1 MEMALPLVEAIGK
14 NICIQNTKNEYFFLN
29 FGAKMKKIIGG
40 MKLINKKYF
49 NLLKTVSISWM
60 VIFFFYSLVVKGCS
74 IYDSEEDIPIVT
86 VQNDYFKFGY
96 NLNNYKVVNDTVRSG
111 DSFGVLLERNHLFY
125 PQIHHIA
132 EKTKVVF
139 DVRQLRIGKPYTVL
153 YSKDNTKTPLVFIYE
168 LNKIEY
174 LVVEFCDSII
184 AYKERKP
191 VKVIEKEAF
200 GVIESSLSET
210 MEAQGLPTQLIYDM
224 SDDIYAWTIDF
235 FRLQKGDNFKV
246 IYKERFVDDSIYAGI
261 ETIEAAFFEHKG
273 ESFYAFNYINK
284 DSKNST
290 DYFDESTKSLRKAFL
305 KGPVQF
311 SRISS
316 RFNLK
321 RRIAYYGNKVRP
333 HKGTDFAAPIGTPI
347 LATANGTVTEST
359 RKGGNGKYVK
369 IRHNA
374 TYSTQYLHMSK
385 RLVKVGDYVKQG
397 DVIGKVGMTGNTG
410 GPHVCY
416 RFWKNGRQVDPLRQK
431 LPDAKAL
438 SPDLK
443 PDFQAF
449 IAPLKQQLDSIN

>member
-1 MEMALPLVEAIGK
+1 
-14 NICIQNTKNEYFFLN
+14 
-29 FGAKMKKIIGG
+29 
-40 MKLINKKYF
+40 MKLINTNYF
-49 NLLKTVSISWM
+49 NLRFFLSGFVMILFYNI
-60 VIFFFYSLVVKGCS
+60 VIKGCS
-74 IYDSEEDIPIVT
+74 DEETLIKKTDEL
-86 VQNDYFKFGY
+86 VQNDNFKFGY
-96 NLNNYKVVNDTVRSG
+96 NLNNYKVLNDTVRSG

-132 EKTKVVF
+132 EKTKAVF

-153 YSKDNTKTPLVFIYE
+153 FEKDAVKTPLVFIYE

-174 LVVEFCDSII
+174 LVVEFCDSIV
-184 AYKERKP
+184 AYTDRKS
-191 VKVIEKEAF
+191 VKIIEKEAF

-224 SDDIYAWTIDF
+224 SDDIYAWSIDF
-235 FRLQKGDNFKV
+235 SRLQKGDNFKV
-246 IYKERFVDDSIYAGI
+246 IYKERFVEDSIYAGI
-261 ETIEAAFFEHKG
+261 ETIEAAFFEHKE
-273 ESFYAFNYINK
+273 ESFYAFNYLNK

-290 DYFDESTKSLRKAFL
+290 DYFDETTNSLRKAFL

-321 RRIAYYGNKVRP
+321 RRIAYYGNKIRP

-359 RKGGNGKYVK
+359 RKAGNGKYVK

-416 RFWKNGRQVDPLRQK
+416 RFWKNGKQVDPLRQK

-438 SPDLK
+438 SPELK
-443 PDFQAF
+443 SDFQAF
-449 IAPLKQQLDSIN
+449 IAPLKQQLDSIK

>member
-1 MEMALPLVEAIGK
+1 
-14 NICIQNTKNEYFFLN
+14 
-29 FGAKMKKIIGG
+29 MKKIIGV
-40 MKLINKKYF
+40 MKLINKRYF
-49 NLLKTVSISWM
+49 NLFKIVILSWM
-60 VIFFFYSLVVKGCS
+60 VVFFFYSLVVKGSS
-74 IYDSEEDIPIVT
+74 IYDSEENTQV
-86 VQNDYFKFGY
+86 VKAQNHYFKFGY

-111 DSFGVLLERNHLFY
+111 DSFGELLERNHLFY
-125 PQIHHIA
+125 PQIHHIV
-132 EKTKVVF
+132 EKTKAIF
-139 DVRQLRIGKPYTVL
+139 DVRQLRIGKPFTVL
-153 YSKDNTKTPLVFIYE
+153 YDKGSAKTPLVFIYE

-184 AYKERKP
+184 AYVDRKP
-191 VKVIEKEAF
+191 VRVIKKEAF
-200 GVIESSLSET
+200 GVIKSSLSET
-210 MEAQGLPTQLIYDM
+210 MDAQGLPAQLIYDM

-235 FRLQKGDNFKV
+235 TRLQEGDNFKV

-261 ETIEAAFFEHKG
+261 ETIEAAFFEHKKD
-273 ESFYAFNYINK
+273 SFYAFNYINK

-290 DYFDESTKSLRKAFL
+290 DYFDEKTKSLRKAFL
-305 KGPVQF
+305 KAPVQF

-321 RRIAYYGNKVRP
+321 RKIAYYGNKVRP
-333 HKGTDFAAPIGTPI
+333 HKGTDFAAAIGTPI
-347 LATANGTVTEST
+347 LATANGTVIEST

-385 RLVKVGDYVKQG
+385 LLVKVGDYVKQG
-397 DVIGKVGMTGNTG
+397 DVIGKVGMTGNSG

-443 PDFQAF
+443 KDFQSF
-449 IAPLKQQLDSIN
+449 IAPLKQQLDLIN